1 MIIVSDIHTKKKKSL
16 ITEKVEEELA
26 RDKHKVMV
34 VCGDVT
40 HRAKED
46 EYNKITEWFES
57 LIEKGIGIVLCAGNH
72 DLTIKFPAANIKSES
87 GRRRYSELG
96 DLIEKQSI
104 VVDRG
109 DEFDFVY
116 KVGNDIFCAFRSTHG
131 KLYKGLRIK
140 KDQYEWASEVLIK
153 KGYLT
158 ANGYRLHLVT
168 HHSLWECDDD
178 RHGHMHKR
186 KRLVKKFLRPFE
198 FASAI
203 NGHNHRFHAEQQDL
217 KKRYS
222 FYHIQA
228 PTLSDRTKG
237 GRFTPGFV
245 KWDPEVRDSAEF
257 VPVPLE

>member
-1 MIIVSDIHTKKKKSL
+1 MIIISDIHTKMSKSL
-16 ITEKVEEELA
+16 MTEMVEDELT
-26 RDKHKVMV
+26 RDVNKTVI

-46 EYNKITEWFES
+46 EYKKVTQWFES
-57 LIEKGIGIVLCAGNH
+57 LMSKGIGIVLCAGNH
-72 DLTIKFPAANIKSES
+72 DLTIRFPVGNVKNPS
-87 GRRRYSELG
+87 GRKRYGELS
-96 DLIEKQSI
+96 DIIEKQSI
-104 VVDRG
+104 VVDRA
-109 DEFDFVY
+109 DDFDFIY
-116 KVGNDIFCAFRSTHG
+116 KVNQDIFCAFRSTHS
-131 KLYKGLRIK
+131 KWYKGLRIK
-140 KDQYEWASEVLIK
+140 KDQYEWASEVLIRN
-153 KGYLT
+153 GYLT

-168 HHSLWECDDD
+168 HHSLWECDED

-203 NGHNHRFHAEQQDL
+203 NGHNHRFHAEYQDL

-222 FYHIQA
+222 FLHIQA

-245 KWDPEVRDSAEF
+245 KWNPEVEDSAVF
-257 VPVPLE
+257 VPIPL